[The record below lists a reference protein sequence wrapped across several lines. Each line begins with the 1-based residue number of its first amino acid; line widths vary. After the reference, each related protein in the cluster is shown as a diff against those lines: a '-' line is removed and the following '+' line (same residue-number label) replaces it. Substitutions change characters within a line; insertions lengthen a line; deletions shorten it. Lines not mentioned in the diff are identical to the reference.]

1 MLDAIYSYISLQ
13 TLIWLVVAFPLLGAV
28 INSLLAIMFARAEG
42 SKFVHFTSFIGC
54 AAPLLSLIATGILF
68 FTLTGFEATAPAAIT
83 GPLFRW
89 AALPDLIV
97 DVGLKVDELSLLMM
111 LTVSGVGSLIHIYSI
126 GYMWGDD
133 GFVRYFAKL
142 NLFMFFMLL
151 LVMADN
157 LVLMFVGWEGVALC
171 SYLLISFW
179 FEGEDKAK
187 AGTKAFIINTIGD
200 AGFLLGMFLIFGVMS
215 AAQAAPESGFFNFE
229 TMERYGAYFV
239 PVATAAS
246 LLLFSGAVAKSAQIP
261 LYIWLPDA
269 MVGPTPVSALIH
281 AATMVAA
288 GVYMVVRLNFIFAL
302 SPIAL
307 EVVAVVGAA
316 TALLAALMGLVATD
330 LKKILAYSTI
340 SQLGYMFLAAGVGAF
355 SAAIFHLMTHA
366 FFKSLLFLAAG
377 SAMKAL
383 GEESDIRKM
392 GGLKKRMPIT
402 SWAFV
407 IGAAALAGIAPASGF
422 FSKDAILWQTFE
434 RGHKLLWTCGF
445 IGVGLT
451 AFYIFRAAGSVF
463 FGEPK
468 VSLEKFKKITEPCM
482 SMIVPIM
489 LFISLAAFG
498 GFVGVSVCFGGADHV
513 GAWLG
518 QLIPSEMSRAPS
530 ESSCGVEI
538 VLSIITLLWSIHF
551 SVLGWLIYAQK
562 REWPEKVAK
571 KLRPFSTLVSRRFY
585 VDELYGLIFVK
596 PLLWFSKRIV
606 LNGFDATVMDG
617 IAVEGTS
624 RTVGLMSA
632 LVSSAQT
639 GILQHYLLYF
649 LIGAVLIIGLVAL

>member
-1 MLDAIYSYISLQ
+1 MLEAIYSHISLQ
-13 TLIWLVVAFPLLGAV
+13 ALIWLVVAFPLAGFVVNGFLAV
-28 INSLLAIMFARAEG
+28 ITARSEGAKFTHLA
-42 SKFVHFTSFIGC
+42 SFVGC
-54 AAPLLSLIATGILF
+54 AAPLLSFVAGAVLF

-83 GPLFRW
+83 GPLFRF
-89 AALPDLIV
+89 AALPDLVI
-97 DVGLKVDELSLLMM
+97 DIGLRLDELSLIMM
-111 LTVSGVGSLIHIYSI
+111 LIVSGVGALIHIYSV
-126 GYMWGDD
+126 GYMWGED
-133 GFVRYFAKL
+133 GFLRYFAEL
-142 NLFMFFMLL
+142 NLFVFFMLI

-157 LVLMFVGWEGVALC
+157 LVLMFIGWEGVALC

-179 FEGEDKAK
+179 FEGADNAR
-187 AGTKAFIINTIGD
+187 AGTKAFIMNSIGD

-229 TMERYGAYFV
+229 TMERYAAYFV

-246 LLLFSGAVAKSAQIP
+246 LLLFAGAVGKSAQIP
-261 LYIWLPDA
+261 LYVWLPDA

-281 AATMVAA
+281 SSTMVAA
-288 GVYMVVRLNFIFAL
+288 GVYMVVRLNFIFAQ
-302 SPIAL
+302 SSVAL
-307 EVVAVVGAA
+307 EIIAVVGAA
-316 TALLAALMGLVATD
+316 TALMAAVMGLAATD

-355 SAAIFHLMTHA
+355 STAIFHLMTHA
-366 FFKSLLFLAAG
+366 FFKTLLFLAAG
-377 SAMKAL
+377 SAIKAL
-383 GEESDIRKM
+383 AGEADIRKM

-402 SWAFV
+402 TWAFV
-407 IGAAALAGIAPASGF
+407 IGAAALAAIAPVSGF

-434 RGHKLLWTCGF
+434 RGHTVLWVCGF

-463 FGEPK
+463 FGEPN

-489 LFISLAAFG
+489 LLITLTAFA
-498 GFVGVSVCFGGADHV
+498 GFLGVSPCFGGIDRM
-513 GAWLG
+513 GSWLG
-518 QLIPSEMSRAPS
+518 QLIPLEVSRAPG

-538 VLSIITLLWSIHF
+538 VLIAVTLLWSVHF

-562 REWPEKVAK
+562 RDWPEKIAR
-571 KLRPFSTLVSRRFY
+571 KLRPLSTLISRRFF
-585 VDELYGLIFVK
+585 VDEMYDLVIVK
-596 PLLWFSKRIV
+596 PLMWISRRIV
-606 LNGFDATVMDG
+606 WKGFDETAVDG

-624 RTVGLMSA
+624 RTIGLVST